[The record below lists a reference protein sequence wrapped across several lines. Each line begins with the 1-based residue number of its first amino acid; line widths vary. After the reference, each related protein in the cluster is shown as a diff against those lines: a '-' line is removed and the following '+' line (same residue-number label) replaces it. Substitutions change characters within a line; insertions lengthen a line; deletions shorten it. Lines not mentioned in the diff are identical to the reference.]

1 MVFLENELLYGVS
14 FPVAEEVLNPNFVL
28 PIGKAKV
35 ELAGDHV
42 TLVSYSKGV
51 QLCLDAAE
59 QLKAMGVQVSAQALH
74 K

>member
-35 ELAGDHV
+35 ELAGDHI
-42 TLVSYSKGV
+42 TLVSYAKGV

-59 QLKAMGVQVSAQALH
+59 QLKSMGVSAEVFFN
-74 K
+74 